1 MQENFKVSII
11 IPVYNAEEHIKDT
24 LRSIENQTFKGKIE
38 VLLINDGSE
47 DNSISNIEDFMV
59 NNQRENIHYILYDDA
74 QNLGQGA
81 RRNFGI
87 ENARG
92 ETILFVDA
100 DDFLIENA
108 VELSYKKLKE
118 NRDNDFAIFE
128 WAFYYP
134 ETDETLY
141 VNKEKYNKKSVL
153 SKEECELLLSCNTY
167 FSVNKLYKREFLINH
182 NIRFG
187 EGYIYEDLEFY
198 IKYSLRASRVPIIPN
213 ILYKVRVHEQSTT
226 KTEHNSLKHRNSF
239 LAAIESSSKI
249 LHEGTRNE
257 ESVYHTNKY
266 FIHRALLYAEKR
278 LPNSKKI
285 RDDFIYQT
293 MKIIN
298 EYSPNIK
305 VPNKVIPL
313 YFHAF
318 KKNLVQDFKVKKL
331 RKVFKLHKEGN
342 INFYSHRINRKI
354 EQKRKLKRKIEN
366 NFYLEPLVYSLRK
379 KVHKIRRHN
388 NEKKLDALLNKPLIT
403 DTVLMLGFDYKYQGN
418 SKYLF
423 NYLKQQLECSKLK
436 YVTFDKNVPENYRV
450 SPRSKEFFELFY
462 SSKVIIAESW
472 VPLAFKK
479 KQGQTWIQLWHGT
492 PFKKMLFDSNE
503 SDLLSLNPNHRVK
516 MKKDIARWDYLISDS
531 EIGKKIFNTSFDFTL
546 DKILNYGYPRNKW
559 LIDNKNNY
567 DLIKDIKIRYNI
579 PLDKKV
585 ILYAPTWR
593 DYNYKKNERQKDK
606 EYMVDIKALL
616 DSLGEEYVLI
626 NKAHSMDTQPS
637 WQTESHQILTVS
649 NNIDSQKLLLISDMI
664 ITDYSSIF
672 FDAIHINKPFY
683 LVTKDLDKF
692 NLSRGIYNE
701 IYEDLYSIF
710 SKSDDELIEKIK
722 EDKFSQLKIPNK
734 YKNDSLNKSNELL
747 SDLVKK
753 LSNSKG

>member
-1 MQENFKVSII
+1 M
-11 IPVYNAEEHIKDT
+11 
-24 LRSIENQTFKGKIE
+24 L
-38 VLLINDGSE
+38 
-47 DNSISNIEDFMV
+47 
-59 NNQRENIHYILYDDA
+59 
-74 QNLGQGA
+74 NLG
-81 RRNFGI
+81 
-87 ENARG
+87 
-92 ETILFVDA
+92 
-100 DDFLIENA
+100 FL
-108 VELSYKKLKE
+108 
-118 NRDNDFAIFE
+118 
-128 WAFYYP
+128 
-134 ETDETLY
+134 
-141 VNKEKYNKKSVL
+141 
-153 SKEECELLLSCNTY
+153 
-167 FSVNKLYKREFLINH
+167 
-182 NIRFG
+182 
-187 EGYIYEDLEFY
+187 
-198 IKYSLRASRVPIIPN
+198 
-213 ILYKVRVHEQSTT
+213 
-226 KTEHNSLKHRNSF
+226 
-239 LAAIESSSKI
+239 
-249 LHEGTRNE
+249 
-257 ESVYHTNKY
+257 
-266 FIHRALLYAEKR
+266 
-278 LPNSKKI
+278 
-285 RDDFIYQT
+285 
-293 MKIIN
+293 
-298 EYSPNIK
+298 
-305 VPNKVIPL
+305 
-313 YFHAF
+313 
-318 KKNLVQDFKVKKL
+318 
-331 RKVFKLHKEGN
+331 
-342 INFYSHRINRKI
+342 
-354 EQKRKLKRKIEN
+354 
-366 NFYLEPLVYSLRK
+366 
-379 KVHKIRRHN
+379 
-388 NEKKLDALLNKPLIT
+388 
-403 DTVLMLGFDYKYQGN
+403 
-418 SKYLF
+418 
-423 NYLKQQLECSKLK
+423 
-436 YVTFDKNVPENYRV
+436 
-450 SPRSKEFFELFY
+450 
-462 SSKVIIAESW
+462 
-472 VPLAFKK
+472 LAFKK

-503 SDLLSLNPNHRVK
+503 SDLLSLHPNHRVK